1 MVGRVRRSLSSP
13 RRRRRL
19 IALLVVLLIAVIVS
33 LLIAYDRNSA
43 KPTATPVAKGK
54 PTLPAPQPKSR
65 RFTHTEAKTVLP
77 VARRFIQE
85 VVNRRNMHAGWEIT
99 APALRGDTSRADW
112 DRGENTE
119 VAPFPV
125 DHARWRIDYNYG
137 STVGLEVAVF
147 PRKGAQ
153 IQKPMVYFWE
163 ATRSTRKGRS
173 KWLVDQ
179 WIPAPGSAQV
189 VQGASNPVAAN
200 RSTPPPPGLSSAW
213 LFAPLGI
220 LIAVI
225 AIPLTVA
232 AREWRRNRR
241 ARRNYEAGLPPLPR
255 PPL

>member
-1 MVGRVRRSLSSP
+1 VIGRVRRTLSSP

-19 IALLVVLLIAVIVS
+19 IALLVVLLVALTVT

-43 KPTATPVAKGK
+43 KSTATPVTKGK
-54 PTLPAPQPKSR
+54 PSLPAPQPKSR
-65 RFTHTEAKTVLP
+65 RFTRSEAKTVLP
-77 VARRFIQE
+77 VARRFMEQ
-85 VVNRRNMHAGWEIT
+85 VVNRRDMHAGWEIT
-99 APALRGDTSRADW
+99 APSLRGDTSRADW

-119 VAPFPV
+119 IAPFPV

-137 STVGLEVAVF
+137 SAVGLEVALY
-147 PRKGAQ
+147 PRKHSQ
-153 IQKPMVYFWE
+153 IQNPMVYYWE
-163 ATRSTRKGRS
+163 AIRSTRKGHS

-189 VQGASNPVAAN
+189 VQGALNPVAAN
-200 RSTPPPPGLSSAW
+200 RSTPPPPGLSSVW
-213 LFAPLGI
+213 LFVPLGI
-220 LIAVI
+220 LVLII

-241 ARRNYEAGLPPLPR
+241 ARRNYEASLPPLPR